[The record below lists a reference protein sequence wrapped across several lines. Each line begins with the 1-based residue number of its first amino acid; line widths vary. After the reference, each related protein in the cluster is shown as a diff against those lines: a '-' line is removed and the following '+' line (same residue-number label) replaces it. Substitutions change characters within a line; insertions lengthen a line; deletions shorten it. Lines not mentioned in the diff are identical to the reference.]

1 MATIIGITSEIHETR
16 HRVGSAYANAV
27 VKAGGV
33 PVILPP
39 IAGMAVHF
47 LSICD
52 GFVFT
57 GGDDP
62 HMERWGVTTHPN
74 AKVVSKQRQEFELT
88 LLEKLQSAPE
98 VPVFGV
104 CLGMQW
110 MGLLAGATLEQ
121 DLPSSL
127 AENHADA
134 DHMIEGLI
142 GSGIVHSHHHQ
153 ALTSAGNLTVT
164 ARADDGV
171 IEAVEDQSRA
181 WYVGVQWH
189 PERTDNEELGQRL
202 FDQLVSTANSGVT
215 T

>member
-1 MATIIGITSEIHETR
+1 MAPIIGITSDMHETR
-16 HRVGSAYANAV
+16 HRVGAAYAHAI
-27 VKAGGV
+27 VKAGGL
-33 PVILPP
+33 PIILPP
-39 IAGMAVHF
+39 IVGMEAHYI
-47 LSICD
+47 SICD

-62 HMERWGVTTHPN
+62 HMERWGISTHPK
-74 AKVVSKQRQEFELT
+74 AKIVSKLRQQFELV
-88 LLEKLQSAPE
+88 LLEKLQSTPE
-98 VPVFGV
+98 IPVFGV

-121 DLPSSL
+121 DLSTPF
-127 AENHADA
+127 AENHADK
-134 DHMIEGLI
+134 DHRVEGQI

-153 ALTSAGNLTVT
+153 ALTSAGNLVVT

-189 PERTDNEELGQRL
+189 PERTDDDVLGQGL
-202 FDQLVSTANSGVT
+202 FDQLVGTAKSGDT